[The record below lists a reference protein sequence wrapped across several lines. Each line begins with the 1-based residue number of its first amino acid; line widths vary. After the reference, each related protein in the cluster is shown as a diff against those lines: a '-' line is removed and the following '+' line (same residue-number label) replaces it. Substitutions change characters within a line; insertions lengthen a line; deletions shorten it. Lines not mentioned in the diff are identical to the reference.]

1 MRIDIGAYMIRNWQ
15 DQDARAIAKYA
26 NNRKIWQNL
35 RDGFP
40 HPYGLQDA
48 EDFLRQVFQQDP
60 RTYFA
65 IASKEEAIGGIG
77 LGIGNDVHRFTAE
90 MGFWLAEPF
99 WNKGIMT
106 ESVVQFTEYAFEKFR
121 LYRIYAEPYASNPAS
136 AKVLE
141 KAGYQLEGILRANVF
156 KDGRVLD
163 QSLYARIFE
172 KILVREPPK
181 RFV

>member
-1 MRIDIGAYMIRNWQ
+1 MRIDIGKYQVRHWGR
-15 DQDARAIAKYA
+15 QDAPAIAVYA

-35 RDGFP
+35 RDAFP

-48 EDFLRQVFQQDP
+48 EDFLSLVFKQEP

-65 IASKEEAIGGIG
+65 IASDEEAIGSIGIG
-77 LGIGNDVHRFTAE
+77 LGIDVHRYTAE

-106 ESVVQFTEYAFEKFR
+106 QAVSRFTEYAFDKFK
-121 LYRIYAEPYASNPAS
+121 LHRIYAEPYVTNPAS
-136 AKVLE
+136 ARVLE
-141 KAGYQLEGILRANVF
+141 KADYKLEGTLLANVF

-163 QSLYARIFE
+163 QHLYARISPDLLF
-172 KILVREPPK
+172 KAPPK
-181 RFV
+181 VYV

>member
-1 MRIDIGAYMIRNWQ
+1 MRIDIGKYKIRHWQ
-15 DQDARAIAKYA
+15 EKDAQAIAKYA

-40 HPYGLQDA
+40 HPYGLEDA
-48 EDFLRQVFQQDP
+48 KDFLELVFRQEP

-65 IASKEEAIGGIG
+65 IASDEEAIGGIG
-77 LGIGNDVHRFTAE
+77 LGIGIDVHRFTAE

-106 ESVVQFTEYAFEKFR
+106 EAVIRFTEYSFDKFK
-121 LYRIYAEPYASNPAS
+121 LYRIYAEPYVSNPAS

-141 KAGYQLEGILRANVF
+141 KAGYILEGTLHANVF

-163 QSLYARIFE
+163 QRLFARVSE
-172 KILVREPPK
+172 VALLREPPK
-181 RFV
+181 VFA

>member
-1 MRIDIGAYMIRNWQ
+1 MRIDIGKYKIRHWQ
-15 DQDARAIAKYA
+15 EKDAQAIAKYA

-40 HPYGLQDA
+40 HPYGLEDA
-48 EDFLRQVFQQDP
+48 KDFLELVFRQEP

-65 IASKEEAIGGIG
+65 IASDEEAIGGIG
-77 LGIGNDVHRFTAE
+77 LGIGIDVHRFTAE

-106 ESVVQFTEYAFEKFR
+106 EAVIRFTEYSFDKFK
-121 LYRIYAEPYASNPAS
+121 LHRIYAEPYVSNPAS

-141 KAGYQLEGILRANVF
+141 KAGYTLEGTLHANVF
-156 KDGRVLD
+156 KDGSVLD
-163 QSLYARIFE
+163 QRLFARVSE
-172 KILVREPPK
+172 VALLREPPK
-181 RFV
+181 VFA